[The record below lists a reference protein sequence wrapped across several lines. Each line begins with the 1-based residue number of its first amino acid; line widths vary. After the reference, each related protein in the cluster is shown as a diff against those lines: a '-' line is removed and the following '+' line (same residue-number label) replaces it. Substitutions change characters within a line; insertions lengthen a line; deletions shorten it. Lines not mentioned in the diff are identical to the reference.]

1 MRCQRWNVRRKP
13 MGYFEGG
20 ADELTLR
27 LVVVVS
33 DKTLEVM
40 IEGRCVMRWGSNGL
54 KIVED
59 GGLEAISYEE
69 E

>member
-1 MRCQRWNVRRKP
+1 
-13 MGYFEGG
+13 MGCLEGG

-33 DKTLEVM
+33 DETLELM
-40 IEGRCVMRWGSNGL
+40 IEGEDVMRLGSNGM